1 MRGAGHRASIPPR
14 RRHPPS
20 VHEHAAAGPL
30 VLYLVRARAPVDMR
44 VTSKL
49 LLREIT
55 PKKQFSFLFLFF
67 EKKRVY
73 SDLLCR
79 YTVRSYIHKN

>member
-1 MRGAGHRASIPPR
+1 VRGAGHRASIPPR

-67 EKKRVY
+67 LKKEFILICY
-73 SDLLCR
+73 ADTLC
-79 YTVRSYIHKN
+79 VRTYIKI